1 MNTPDGKKQKKPKVE
16 EEKVE
21 TPQNVATQGH
31 FSPMQKRAKK
41 VLQLSDEIIAYQQWA
56 REKKADFVERIRS
69 LSSSFFN
76 LMVLQILVVIG
87 SAAFSV
93 VNLRR
98 FFVKKHIY

>member
-1 MNTPDGKKQKKPKVE
+1 
-16 EEKVE
+16 
-21 TPQNVATQGH
+21 
-31 FSPMQKRAKK
+31 MQKRAKK
-41 VLQLSDEIIAYQQWA
+41 VLQLTDEIIAYQQWA
-56 REKKADFVERIRS
+56 REKKADFVERMRG